1 MKLSTLFAA
10 SLCALGVSAK
20 PIHNAH
26 AHQKGIVPGK
36 HYDRIFIIYHENKD
50 YEDVQADDYFPTIA
64 ENHNGVVLTNYFGVT
79 HPSQPNYVALISGSI
94 EGINRDNNSDVDRHS
109 IVDLLEKKGIS
120 WKSYQQGYPGNCF
133 KGEESGTYRRKHNPF
148 MSFTN
153 IHNDEKRCANIVNA
167 DQLYEDIKTNSVP
180 QFVWFTPD
188 MNNDG
193 HDTDLAYS
201 SNWTK
206 SFIEPLMK
214 EKNLTKNTLFV
225 LTWDEND
232 TWTKPNQVYTVLFGP
247 AVKRS
252 VKTDD
257 TSYNH
262 YSVLRSVEENWH
274 LGNLGLNDLNHTAIR
289 VKDNC

>member
-1 MKLSTLFAA
+1 
-10 SLCALGVSAK
+10 
-20 PIHNAH
+20 
-26 AHQKGIVPGK
+26 
-36 HYDRIFIIYHENKD
+36 
-50 YEDVQADDYFPTIA
+50 
-64 ENHNGVVLTNYFGVT
+64 
-79 HPSQPNYVALISGSI
+79 
-94 EGINRDNNSDVDRHS
+94 
-109 IVDLLEKKGIS
+109 
-120 WKSYQQGYPGNCF
+120 
-133 KGEESGTYRRKHNPF
+133 
-148 MSFTN
+148 
-153 IHNDEKRCANIVNA
+153 
-167 DQLYEDIKTNSVP
+167 
-180 QFVWFTPD
+180 

-193 HDTDLAYS
+193 HGKTLHIRISKLWCSYIEHLDTDLAYS

-262 YSVLRSVEENWH
+262 YSVLRSVEENVS
-274 LGNLGLNDLNHTAIR
+274 IISSKR
-289 VKDNC
+289 KDVNIYSFMVIT